1 MPVHTAQAW
10 FIVCITAGIGIFC
23 TFIWHLFAKA
33 RARIVELEIRPPQSE
48 ALLRPPGHSLTEQ
61 LFQLIE
67 QQDEKISSAVLAA
80 LLASLLL
87 FPSLFLASQVVGAP
101 ELFSD
106 NRVQWMT
113 VGAVFGLFGA
123 ALCGYRAYAGGN
135 ELLALKKEMHARRL
149 GLRGEQA
156 VAEVLHSFEVAGAG
170 YVSFHD
176 VPKDGHGNIDH
187 VVVGAGGVFII
198 ETKTRS
204 QQKPPPKTKRNRL
217 WFDGAKTLF
226 PSGYCEDSAPQ
237 VERHAE
243 VMARWIRSIAPD
255 AHIESLLV
263 YPGWEVH
270 LTQRCEGVK
279 AMSANQL
286 RHYFR
291 DLPQL
296 LKPHDAAAIR
306 LMLDKRCRDLQM

>member
-10 FIVCITAGIGIFC
+10 FIVCITAGSGIFC
-23 TFIWHLFAKA
+23 TFIWHLFARSKA
-33 RARIVELEIRPPQSE
+33 RVVELDIRPPQSE

-61 LFQLIE
+61 LFGLIE
-67 QQDEKISSAVLAA
+67 QQDQKTSSAVLAA
-80 LLASLLL
+80 LLASALL
-87 FPSLFLASQVVGAP
+87 FPSLFLISQVVGAP
-101 ELFSD
+101 ELLSD
-106 NRVQWMT
+106 NRVRWMT

-135 ELLALKKEMHARRL
+135 ELLALKKEMHARR
-149 GLRGEQA
+149 
-156 VAEVLHSFEVAGAG
+156 
-170 YVSFHD
+170 
-176 VPKDGHGNIDH
+176 GNIDH
-187 VVVGAGGVFII
+187 VVVGPGGVFII

-204 QQKPPPKTKRNRL
+204 QQKPPPKKKRNRL
-217 WFDGAKTLF
+217 WFDGAKTVF

-279 AMSANQL
+279 AMSDNQL

-291 DLPQL
+291 DLPSV
-296 LKPHDAAAIR
+296 LKPHEATAIR
-306 LMLDKRCRDLQM
+306 AMLDKRCRDVQM